1 MIFDKILEE
10 LQELCIV
17 AIVTI
22 IILIACE
29 ITQYINKNN
38 AADVVTETEEVFI
51 QHPLS
56 EREG

>member
-1 MIFDKILEE
+1 MILEE
-10 LQELCIV
+10 ILKGLYKMGIV
-17 AIVTI
+17 AIVTM